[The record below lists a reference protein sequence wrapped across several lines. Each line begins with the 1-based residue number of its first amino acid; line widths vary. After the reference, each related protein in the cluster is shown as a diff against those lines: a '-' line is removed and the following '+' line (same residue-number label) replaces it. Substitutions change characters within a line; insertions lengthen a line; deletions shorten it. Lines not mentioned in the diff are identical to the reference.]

1 MAGMQ
6 DEQGQRRTFGF
17 AVCLFQVRLF
27 PLQPPLPTGLL
38 MSKSLRDLF
47 IAPPRPEMPPAAP
60 APDTTSHLKR
70 ARRVIQTGWLLFMVS
85 LVVPVLGTE
94 PGALAFVYSL
104 MMPFFLLEKPSWL
117 GLAMSFYSVVN
128 LGLIFSLFIS
138 FSEKL
143 LARPASSVFFVL
155 VALDT
160 MWIPFTPEQEF
171 AQRPAF
177 WFWSASAV
185 VVAIG
190 MNMARLK
197 EKAHQA
203 AQAQHQR
210 ARDAT

>member
-1 MAGMQ
+1 
-6 DEQGQRRTFGF
+6 
-17 AVCLFQVRLF
+17 
-27 PLQPPLPTGLL
+27 

-47 IAPPRPEMPPAAP
+47 IAPPRPEMLPAAP
-60 APDTTSHLKR
+60 APDTTPHLKR
-70 ARRVIQTGWLLFMVS
+70 ARRVIQAGWLLFMVS

-197 EKAHQA
+197 EKARQA
-203 AQAQHQR
+203 AEAQHQR
-210 ARDAT
+210 ARDTT